1 VGSAELPDTSAGS
14 DRRGPSDSL
23 APLGELIDI
32 RVLSSLA
39 SVDAAEWDT
48 LTGDDDPFVEH
59 AFLSLL
65 EQSGSVGRGS
75 GWEPTHITAWRG
87 KRLIG
92 ALPIYL
98 KTHSY
103 GEYIFDWGWADA
115 AARLGVRYYPKL
127 VSMVPVTPVTGR
139 RILYAPDEDPMPI
152 VRRLID
158 GCLDLADSAG
168 MSSIHLLFLNCEE
181 QGWVARD
188 GRLVSRLSFQFHW
201 RNESYE
207 SFDEFVDGFRS
218 SMRKKLK
225 KERRIAAEGDAKIEV
240 LKGADLSNDDWRT
253 LERLYR
259 GTCGRKGSHPYLTPE
274 FFEMAPSVLGES
286 PLVAAAKREGQI
298 VAASI
303 NFEKGANLYGRY
315 WGAVRRHDM
324 LHFELCYY
332 RLIDHAIRH
341 GMQRFEAGAQGT
353 HKLRRGLMP
362 VPIYS
367 AHWIRHPVLA
377 QAVADFLPREAA
389 SVREQI
395 EHLGRHGPFRRHDG
409 RDTVHQRASG

>member
-1 VGSAELPDTSAGS
+1 MLAGS
-14 DRRGPSDSL
+14 DWRSPSDSSV
-23 APLGELIDI
+23 PLGELMDI

-39 SVDAAEWDT
+39 SVDATAWDC
-48 LTGDDDPFVEH
+48 LVGDDDPFVEH

-75 GWEPTHITAWRG
+75 GWEPAHITAWRG
-87 KRLIG
+87 KRLVG
-92 ALPIYL
+92 ALPLYL

-127 VSMVPVTPVTGR
+127 VSMIPVTPVTGQ
-139 RILYAPDEDPMPI
+139 RILYAPGEDPMPI
-152 VRRLID
+152 VKRLID
-158 GCLDLADSAG
+158 GCLDLADSAD
-168 MSSIHLLFLNCEE
+168 MSSVHLLFLNPEE
-181 QGWVARD
+181 QAWVARD
-188 GRLVSRLSFQFHW
+188 GRLMSRLSFQFHW
-201 RNESYE
+201 QNENYE
-207 SFDEFVDGFRS
+207 SFDAFVDGFRS

-225 KERRIAAEGDAKIEV
+225 KERRIAAEGPTKIEV
-240 LKGADLSNDDWRT
+240 LKGADLGVDDWRT

-259 GTCGRKGSHPYLTPE
+259 GTCSRKGSHPYLTPE
-274 FFEMAPSVLGES
+274 FFELAPSTLGES
-286 PLVAAAKREGQI
+286 PLVVAARREGQI

-332 RLIDHAIRH
+332 RLIDHAIKL

-367 AHWIRHPVLA
+367 AHWIRHPVLG

-395 EHLGRHGPFRRHDG
+395 EHLNHHGPFRRRDDG
-409 RDTVHQRASG
+409 RQVPRRASG

>member
-1 VGSAELPDTSAGS
+1 M
-14 DRRGPSDSL
+14 
-23 APLGELIDI
+23 GESIDI

-39 SVDAAEWDT
+39 SVEAADWDN

-65 EQSGSVGRGS
+65 EESGSVGRGS
-75 GWEPTHITAWRG
+75 GWEPTHVTAWRG
-87 KRLIG
+87 KQLIG
-92 ALPIYL
+92 ALPLYL

-115 AARLGVRYYPKL
+115 AERLGVRYYPKL

-139 RILYAPDEDPMPI
+139 RILYASGEDPMPI

-168 MSSIHLLFLNCEE
+168 ASSIHLLFLNPEE
-181 QGWVARD
+181 REWVD
-188 GRLVSRLSFQFHW
+188 QDDRLMIRLSFQFRW
-201 RNESYE
+201 RNANYE
-207 SFDEFVDGFRS
+207 SFDAFVDGFRS
-218 SMRKKLK
+218 SMRKKVK
-225 KERRIAAEGDAKIEV
+225 KERRIAAEGGVEIEV
-240 LKGADLSNDDWRT
+240 LKGADLSTDDWRT

-259 GTCGRKGSHPYLTPE
+259 GTCSRKGSYPYLTTE
-274 FFEMAPSVLGES
+274 FFEMASSALDKS
-286 PLVAAAKREGQI
+286 PLVVAAKQEGHI

-332 RLIDHAIRH
+332 RLIDHAITH
-341 GMQRFEAGAQGT
+341 GIQRFEAGAQGT

-367 AHWIRHPVLA
+367 AHWIRHPVLG

-395 EHLGRHGPFRRHDG
+395 QHLSYHGPFRRHDDEDAV
-409 RDTVHQRASG
+409 RRRVSG

>member
-1 VGSAELPDTSAGS
+1 M
-14 DRRGPSDSL
+14 
-23 APLGELIDI
+23 GESIDI

-39 SVDAAEWDT
+39 SVEAAEWDS
-48 LTGDDDPFVEH
+48 LAGDDDPFVEH

-65 EQSGSVGRGS
+65 EESGSVGRGS
-75 GWEPTHITAWRG
+75 GWEPTHVTVWRG

-92 ALPIYL
+92 ALPLYL

-127 VSMVPVTPVTGR
+127 VSMVPVTPVTGK
-139 RILYAPDEDPMPI
+139 RILHAPGEDPMPI

-158 GCLDLADSAG
+158 GCLDLADSVGA
-168 MSSIHLLFLNCEE
+168 SSIHLLFLNSEE
-181 QGWVARD
+181 QEWVARD
-188 GRLVSRLSFQFHW
+188 GRLMSRLSFQFHW
-201 RNESYE
+201 QNVNYE
-207 SFDEFVDGFRS
+207 SFDAFVDGFRS
-218 SMRKKLK
+218 SMRKKVK
-225 KERRIAAEGDAKIEV
+225 KERRIAAESDTEIEV
-240 LKGADLSNDDWRT
+240 LKGTDLSTDDWRT

-259 GTCGRKGSHPYLTPE
+259 GTCSRKGSYPYLTPE
-274 FFEMAPSVLGES
+274 FFEMASSALDRS
-286 PLVAAAKREGQI
+286 PLVVAAKREGHI

-303 NFEKGANLYGRY
+303 SFEKGANLYGRY

-332 RLIDHAIRH
+332 RLIDHAITN

-367 AHWIRHPVLA
+367 AHWIRHPVLG

-389 SVREQI
+389 SIREQI
-395 EHLGRHGPFRRHDG
+395 QHLGNHGPFRRHD
-409 RDTVHQRASG
+409 DENTVRPRASG